1 MISPASQFF
10 SIPELFQT
18 LEPLLSN
25 PSIVALS
32 QVNHKLNEI
41 YTPLIYQTISFCS
54 KPAKSVFDSLGSL
67 DKSFRYARKM
77 TLIGTLCG
85 PYSRALKSF
94 EEQYHQ
100 TNEPNGPPI
109 DTHQLLPPSPP
120 PRMNNLT
127 QLQSY
132 GSYSRQADATYTT
145 YTHDYYSGDYLVHL
159 CHILQFCPRLVDL
172 SMRDV
177 PIHNEED
184 ILLIARAI
192 SGLDSLRDVQL
203 DLRLCSKSTLKRK
216 VFSPIF
222 FALPSG
228 VETLDLALQNQI
240 SSDVRPAASNEAL
253 EVSAEQLRR
262 RQEPLYRLRSWLGLE
277 TAKNDLQTITAFLSH
292 CPELERLRVPEYL
305 SDSDIPEIATV
316 ITTSCPKLK
325 HIHHWYSGQDPL
337 AVMLITLIATMAQD
351 TLVTLEYGGAEDENH
366 RLGASL
372 QRHFGSLKSII
383 MRVCYHMESTTIQTI
398 LAGCREL
405 EELTIEGGYDP
416 REVRLADAV
425 AQQWASTKIR
435 RLAIEI
441 NIGDIDEFRKE
452 TFYSRPLP
460 IIFTDAEA
468 DRMRQLKRLYQQIG
482 SLHELENLDLRI
494 AVPLGVMD
502 GQDNC
507 LCYRDVSFPGLMALA
522 DEEAGR
528 PGYLHLLAGL
538 KNLRTIQGSFRADTG
553 ETKLTI
559 DQDVCTWIHQHWP
572 RLEKIAFFSRGTT
585 LTAPFQWLV
594 DQRAN
599 NQTPLNLFE

>member
-10 SIPELFQT
+10 SIPELFQA
-18 LEPLLSN
+18 LEPLLST
-25 PSIVALS
+25 PSVVALA

-41 YTPLIYQTISFCS
+41 YTPLIYQTISIRS
-54 KPAKSVFDSLGSL
+54 KPAKNVFDSLDSL
-67 DKSFRYARKM
+67 DMSFRYARKM
-77 TLIGTLCG
+77 TLNGILCG
-85 PYSRALKSF
+85 PYSRSLKSF
-94 EEQYHQ
+94 EDQYHHTSQ
-100 TNEPNGPPI
+100 PCSPPI
-109 DTHQLLPPSPP
+109 DTHQQLPPSPP
-120 PRMNNLT
+120 RMSNLT

-132 GSYSRQADATYTT
+132 GSYLRQADAT
-145 YTHDYYSGDYLVHL
+145 YTHDYYSGDYLAHL
-159 CHILQFCPRLVDL
+159 CHILRFCPQLVDL

-177 PIHNEED
+177 PVHNEQD
-184 ILLIARAI
+184 ILLITRTL
-192 SGLDSLRDVQL
+192 SGLDSLRDVKL
-203 DLRLCSKSTLKRK
+203 DLRLCSRSTLRSK

-222 FALPSG
+222 FALPRG
-228 VETLDLALQNQI
+228 LETLDLTLQSQI
-240 SSDVRPAASNEAL
+240 SSDVRPAASNEASK
-253 EVSAEQLRR
+253 VTAEQSRR
-262 RQEPLYRLRSWLGLE
+262 RQEPLCRLRSWLGLE
-277 TAKNDLQTITAFLSH
+277 TAKHDLESITAFLSH

-305 SDSDIPEIATV
+305 SEEDIPEIATV

-337 AVMLITLIATMAQD
+337 AVMLTTLITTMAQD
-351 TLVTLEYGGAEDENH
+351 TLVSLEYGGAEDENH
-366 RLGASL
+366 RLGTSL

-383 MRVCYHMESTTIQTI
+383 MRVCYHMESATIQTI

-416 REVRLADAV
+416 HEIRLADAV

-435 RLAIEI
+435 RLVIEI
-441 NIGDIDEFRKE
+441 NIGDIEDLRKE

-460 IIFTDAEA
+460 IVFNDTTV

-494 AVPLGVMD
+494 TVPAGAMD
-502 GQDNC
+502 GQDNF
-507 LCYRDVSFPGLMALA
+507 LCYRNVSFPGLMALA

-538 KNLRTIQGSFRADTG
+538 KNLRTLQGSFSANTE

-572 RLEKIAFFSRGTT
+572 RIEKIAFFSRGTT

-599 NQTPLNLFE
+599 IQTPLDLFE